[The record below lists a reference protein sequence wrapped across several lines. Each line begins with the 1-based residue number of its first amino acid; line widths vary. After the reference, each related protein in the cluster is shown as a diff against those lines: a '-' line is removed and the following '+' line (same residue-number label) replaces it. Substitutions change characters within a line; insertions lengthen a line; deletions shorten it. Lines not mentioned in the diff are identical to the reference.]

1 MTAALIAISIIIVVA
16 ASLAARLLARFLS
29 EDGYGHTTPPR
40 HVH

>member
-1 MTAALIAISIIIVVA
+1 MTTLIAISITIIA
-16 ASLAARLLARFLS
+16 ATWAARLLARFLA